1 VNYLEQAGGAK
12 KEADARNMFVLRA
25 DGSVIANRG
34 GWFSAGRLNGVALQP
49 GDAIVVPE
57 DLYRTTLTK
66 DLKDW
71 TQIFYQFGLGAAALK
86 VIRD

>member
-1 VNYLEQAGGAK
+1 
-12 KEADARNMFVLRA
+12 MM
-25 DGSVIANRG
+25 
-34 GWFSAGRLNGVALQP
+34 P

-71 TQIFYQFGLGAAALK
+71 TQIFYQFGLGAAALTVLK
-86 VIRD
+86 D

>member
-1 VNYLEQAGGAK
+1 L
-12 KEADARNMFVLRA
+12 
-25 DGSVIANRG
+25 
-34 GWFSAGRLNGVALQP
+34 SAVRLQP

-86 VIRD
+86 VIGD